1 LRDPAK
7 VCAVCKLNHVYSCG
21 WVGFLGGFGCWW
33 SARLAGKL
41 HVPRPRRAT
50 TAHLLEE
57 ACWPVHLCVCVVKLS
72 FVCLPTWKTLG
83 FVKFMQMSFRQ
94 LAINVCTSHSIY
106 VCVCIWAV
114 AICGP
119 FEIQIMR
126 STFTAGHQL
135 PLTWPKRPPGNG
147 QNH

>member
-1 LRDPAK
+1 MFIVLD
-7 VCAVCKLNHVYSCG
+7 G
-21 WVGFLGGFGCWW
+21 WGFWVGFGCWW

-94 LAINVCTSHSIY
+94 LAINVCTSHSIH
-106 VCVCIWAV
+106 VCVCIYGLWPFV
-114 AICGP
+114 AHLRYKSCG
-119 FEIQIMR
+119 QR
-126 STFTAGHQL
+126 LLRATSCL
-135 PLTWPKRPPGNG
+135 
-147 QNH
+147 